1 MWAVEPVYF
10 AAPVGYFNELS
21 FPFLSD
27 LAIPNAFGSAIRR
40 HAGKNASCAG

>member
-21 FPFLSD
+21 FPFD
-27 LAIPNAFGSAIRR
+27 LAIPNAFGIAIRR
-40 HAGKNASCAG
+40 HAGKNASCAA